1 MHYKYHGIYNL
12 FLYVP
17 EIHKNELREDFEKAL
32 KEFIKYFKVLPF
44 INTVINVKIT
54 LLKTLTFW

>member
-1 MHYKYHGIYNL
+1 MYYKYHGIYDL

-32 KEFIKYFKVLPF
+32 KEFIKYFKVF
-44 INTVINVKIT
+44 IFHQYSNEC
-54 LLKTLTFW
+54 